1 MSEIMRFYDIDV
13 QTVFDDVRNWAQSK
27 AELQA
32 WTPETIREE
41 LETIDFS
48 ALESAEG
55 CTFDELCEMYYDAV
69 QKLIADM

>member
-1 MSEIMRFYDIDV
+1 MRFYDIDA
-13 QTVFDDVRNWAQSK
+13 QTVFDDVCRWAQSK
-27 AELQA
+27 EELQV
-32 WTPETIREE
+32 WTPETIRAE

-48 ALESAEG
+48 ALESDEG